1 MALEMPEGWKPSLN
15 PDVDLRELP
24 LTPEEGFIISRLDGV
39 TDLRGLCLVTG
50 LPAERIEAVL
60 ERLVALGA
68 VVGAEPVVEEE
79 AEPSSDDSGGT
90 HRKLYESA
98 FHHLPPAERAARART
113 ADEPDLSALCFDSLP
128 QVVHA
133 LLENP
138 RFALPQARLV
148 ATHHRTAAGLEALA
162 APAAFAADVG
172 VRKALVRNPELPAS
186 LLRRLFGGRRLIEQF
201 KLVVS
206 HEVPEQTRRTARELL
221 RTRFP
226 NAEAEER
233 VDFIFRTEGRCLRS
247 LIGVPIDA
255 KTAALLCG
263 RTFTS
268 PVLVQNMA
276 RWTVCPPSVIAH
288 LLKQD
293 IVRRSPAL
301 KTLVQR
307 HPNAPR

>member
-1 MALEMPEGWKPSLN
+1 MPEGWKPSLK
-15 PDVDLRELP
+15 PEVELLGLP
-24 LTPEEGFIISRLDGV
+24 LTPEEGFIVSRLDGA

-68 VVGAEPVVEEE
+68 VASPEPPAEDE
-79 AEPSSDDSGGT
+79 AEPLSDDSGGT

-98 FHHLPPAERAARART
+98 FHHLPPEERVARAK
-113 ADEPDLSALCFDSLP
+113 AAEDPDLSALCFDPLP
-128 QVVHA
+128 QVVYA

-138 RFALPQARLV
+138 GFALAQARLV
-148 ATHHRTAAGLEALA
+148 ATHHRTAAGLEAVA

-172 VRKALVRNPELPAS
+172 VRKALVRNPVLPAS

-221 RTRFP
+221 RSRFP
-226 NAEAEER
+226 TADAEER
-233 VDFIFRTEGRCLRS
+233 VDFIFRTDGRCLRS
-247 LIGVPIDA
+247 LVGVPIDA

-268 PVLVQNMA
+268 PLLVQNMA
-276 RWTVCPPSVIAH
+276 RWTVCPPTVIVH
-288 LLKQD
+288 LLKQE
-293 IVRRSPAL
+293 IVRRTPAL
-301 KTLVQR
+301 KTLLQR

>member
-1 MALEMPEGWKPSLN
+1 MPEGWKPSLN
-15 PDVDLRELP
+15 PEVDLRGLP
-24 LTPEEGFIISRLDGV
+24 LTPEEGFIVSRLDGL

-68 VVGAEPVVEEE
+68 VAGAAEPPVEDE
-79 AEPSSDDSGGT
+79 AEPLSDDSGGT
-90 HRKLYESA
+90 HRKLYEST
-98 FHHLPPAERAARART
+98 FHHLAAEERAARAKT
-113 ADEPDLSALCFDSLP
+113 AEDPDLSALCFDPLP

-138 RFALPQARLV
+138 RFSLVQARLV

-162 APAAFAADVG
+162 APAAFAADAG
-172 VRKALVRNPELPAS
+172 VRKALVRNPGLPAS

-206 HEVPEQTRRTARELL
+206 HDVPEQTRRTARELL
-221 RTRFP
+221 RSRFP
-226 NAEAEER
+226 TAEAEER
-233 VDFIFRTEGRCLRS
+233 VDFIFRTDGRCLRS

-268 PVLVQNMA
+268 PLLVQNMA

-293 IVRRSPAL
+293 VVRRSPAL
-301 KTLVQR
+301 RTLVQR
-307 HPNAPR
+307 HQNAPR

>member
-1 MALEMPEGWKPSLN
+1 MPEGWKPSLN
-15 PDVDLRELP
+15 PDVDLLGLP
-24 LTPEEGFIISRLDGV
+24 LTPEEGFIVSRLDGV
-39 TDLRGLCLVTG
+39 TDLRGLSLVTG

-60 ERLVALGA
+60 TRLVALGA
-68 VVGAEPVVEEE
+68 VAAAEPPAED
-79 AEPSSDDSGGT
+79 AEPASDDSGGT

-98 FHHLPPAERAARART
+98 FHPLAPEERAARART
-113 ADEPDLSALCFDSLP
+113 AEDPDLSALCFDPLP

-148 ATHHRTAAGLEALA
+148 ATHHRTAAGIEAVA

-206 HEVPEQTRRTARELL
+206 HDVPEQTRRTARELL
-221 RTRFP
+221 RSRFP

-233 VDFIFRTEGRCLRS
+233 VDFIFKTDGRCLRS
-247 LIGVPIDA
+247 LVGVPIDA

-268 PVLVQNMA
+268 PLLVQNMA
-276 RWTVCPPSVIAH
+276 RWTVCPPTVIAH

>member
-1 MALEMPEGWKPSLN
+1 
-15 PDVDLRELP
+15 
-24 LTPEEGFIISRLDGV
+24 
-39 TDLRGLCLVTG
+39 
-50 LPAERIEAVL
+50 
-60 ERLVALGA
+60 
-68 VVGAEPVVEEE
+68 
-79 AEPSSDDSGGT
+79 
-90 HRKLYESA
+90 
-98 FHHLPPAERAARART
+98 
-113 ADEPDLSALCFDSLP
+113 
-128 QVVHA
+128 
-133 LLENP
+133 
-138 RFALPQARLV
+138 V

-221 RTRFP
+221 RSRFP
-226 NAEAEER
+226 SAEAEER
-233 VDFIFRTEGRCLRS
+233 VDFIFKTEGRCLRL

-263 RTFTS
+263 RTFSS
-268 PVLVQNMA
+268 PLLVQNMA
-276 RWTVCPPSVIAH
+276 RWMVCPPTVIAH
-288 LLKQD
+288 LLKQE

-301 KTLVQR
+301 RTLVQR